1 MCHFQV
7 YDKYTSVLFQP
18 RLPQWRN
25 LDWLSVQRVWVSD
38 PMGIT
43 LSVKNRLVYSSSV
56 NIDLDQCKQA
66 AIAYEAHSLF
76 KVYHIIVAN
85 THQLFQFR
93 QFGFGYFP
101 GFYGCFTASIK
112 YLFKILGNVGQL
124 LKFCK
129 CLFLEMSN
137 WGLGENT
144 INGPNLKQLPTVSA
158 PEW

>member
-1 MCHFQV
+1 
-7 YDKYTSVLFQP
+7 
-18 RLPQWRN
+18 
-25 LDWLSVQRVWVSD
+25 
-38 PMGIT
+38 MGIT